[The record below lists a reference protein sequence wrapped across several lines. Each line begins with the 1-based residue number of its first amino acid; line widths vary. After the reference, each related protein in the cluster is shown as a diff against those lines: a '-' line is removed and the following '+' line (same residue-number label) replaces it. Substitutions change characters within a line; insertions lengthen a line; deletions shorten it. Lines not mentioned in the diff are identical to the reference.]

1 MPRRAGQRRALAREG
16 AREGGAGRAPRGRR
30 SDRTPSPCRP
40 GQTPRG
46 GQTRWSN
53 AAARPRWVG
62 GQRRTEAR
70 LELAALGVQEDVVVA
85 NHVSVPERLRKE
97 IACVHWL
104 QSRRRWRRLLRPVCT
119 RERGRCVRFVP
130 ESGVGGGGDGD
141 ADRSEGT
148 ETTLQGGA
156 GSGPSPPPRAR
167 SRRGSRRAARH
178 ARGAAAAGCADG
190 RAQQVRSRSGALCG
204 RGRVVRALGA
214 GALAEGGGASED
226 PHLQH
231 FGLLERVI
239 AVPSRLAADLEMP
252 RRKGGA
258 QCTRPRER
266 VGLRGLATI
275 RRRRRRRRRGPE
287 QAAGCRQRVLREVTV
302 FRTRNDASCDALLRT
317 A

>member
-1 MPRRAGQRRALAREG
+1 MNLAETSASGLYQRAG
-16 AREGGAGRAPRGRR
+16 
-30 SDRTPSPCRP
+30 S
-40 GQTPRG
+40 
-46 GQTRWSN
+46 
-53 AAARPRWVG
+53 
-62 GQRRTEAR
+62 
-70 LELAALGVQEDVVVA
+70 
-85 NHVSVPERLRKE
+85 
-97 IACVHWL
+97 
-104 QSRRRWRRLLRPVCT
+104 LRPVCT
-119 RERGRCVRFVP
+119 RERG
-130 ESGVGGGGDGD
+130 GGG
-141 ADRSEGT
+141 AEMAMPTEARARKQRYKAEPDRDP
-148 ETTLQGGA
+148 A
-156 GSGPSPPPRAR
+156 PPRAR

>member
-156 GSGPSPPPRAR
+156 GSGPSPPRAL
-167 SRRGSRRAARH
+167 SAWKSPRRATR
-178 ARGAAAAGCADG
+178 AGRSSSG
-190 RAQQVRSRSGALCG
+190 VRRRSGAASAQPQRCFVREGSG
-204 RGRVVRALGA
+204 RPGA
-214 GALAEGGGASED
+214 GRRRSRGGG
-226 PHLQH
+226 
-231 FGLLERVI
+231 G
-239 AVPSRLAADLEMP
+239 
-252 RRKGGA
+252 
-258 QCTRPRER
+258 C
-266 VGLRGLATI
+266 LRGPT
-275 RRRRRRRRRGPE
+275 P
-287 QAAGCRQRVLREVTV
+287 AA
-302 FRTRNDASCDALLRT
+302 FWPP
-317 A
+317 

>member
-46 GQTRWSN
+46 GQTRRSN

-130 ESGVGGGGDGD
+130 ESGVGGGRRWRCRQKPGHGNN
-141 ADRSEGT
+141 ATRRSRIGT
-148 ETTLQGGA
+148 Q
-156 GSGPSPPPRAR
+156 PPPPAR

-190 RAQQVRSRSGALCG
+190 RAQQVPCAGGVGSSGRWAQALSR
-204 RGRVVRALGA
+204 RGG
-214 GALAEGGGASED
+214 
-226 PHLQH
+226 
-231 FGLLERVI
+231 
-239 AVPSRLAADLEMP
+239 
-252 RRKGGA
+252 
-258 QCTRPRER
+258 C
-266 VGLRGLATI
+266 LRGPT
-275 RRRRRRRRRGPE
+275 P
-287 QAAGCRQRVLREVTV
+287 AA
-302 FRTRNDASCDALLRT
+302 FWPP
-317 A
+317 